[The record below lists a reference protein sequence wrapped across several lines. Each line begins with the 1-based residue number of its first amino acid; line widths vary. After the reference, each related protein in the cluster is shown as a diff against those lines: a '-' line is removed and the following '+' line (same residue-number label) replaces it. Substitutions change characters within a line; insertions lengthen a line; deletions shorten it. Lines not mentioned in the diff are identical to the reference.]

1 MSGCFIA
8 VVGGVVEVDV
18 VCMCSNFSLSR
29 CGDMMIDNVWKVV
42 CLMPL
47 PWMRMGISFS
57 TGGEETN
64 MVHQFLISTQCVD
77 VIGVLLI

>member
-1 MSGCFIA
+1 
-8 VVGGVVEVDV
+8 
-18 VCMCSNFSLSR
+18 
-29 CGDMMIDNVWKVV
+29 MMIDNVWKVV